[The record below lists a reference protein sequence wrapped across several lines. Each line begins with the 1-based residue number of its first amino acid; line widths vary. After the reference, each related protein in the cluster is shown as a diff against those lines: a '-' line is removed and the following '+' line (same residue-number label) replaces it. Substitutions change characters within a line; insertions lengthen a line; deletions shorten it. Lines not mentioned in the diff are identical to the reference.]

1 MLKRTLTLALLALT
15 VVVAPACSGPSADER
30 KDPNVDAEWKRNNR
44 AQTYRDA
51 QTSQPTMA
59 AQ

>member
-1 MLKRTLTLALLALT
+1 MLKRSLSLALLALT
-15 VVVAPACSGPSADER
+15 MLLAPACTGPSVDDK
-30 KDPNVDAEWKRNNR
+30 KDPNVDAEWKRTHR

-51 QTSQPTMA
+51 QNSQPTQT